1 MTGWTADEKKA
12 IAAVL
17 VEAFEM
23 QRTYGETLDM
33 KIRGRAWERKLG
45 AKFSVNQIIMAIE
58 KYTDRHSDFPTPSDI
73 INILAPEKPEISK
86 AEYIAAKEWLKING
100 YNQFS
105 DQYELVQAFEKQEK
119 DKRAAIPQELS
130 HLTQLAAQSIKKL
143 EKS

>member
-1 MTGWTADEKKA
+1 M
-12 IAAVL
+12 

-45 AKFSVNQIIMAIE
+45 AKFSVNQIIMAVE

-73 INILAPEKPEISK
+73 INILDPVKPEISK
-86 AEYIAAKEWLKING
+86 AEYIAAKKWLEVNG

-105 DQYELVQAFEKQEK
+105 DQYALVKDFERQEK
-119 DKRAAIPQELS
+119 EKRNPETKANSEFLKIAKESL
-130 HLTQLAAQSIKKL
+130 KKI
-143 EKS
+143 